1 MPDFLKALGI
11 EEEIVISL
19 PTELMTTNCINRRMD
34 YCGLSRNHDII
45 KLPTELMTTNCI
57 NRRMDYCGL
66 SRNHDIINVE
76 FQSSVLTKEDEIRIF
91 DYASS
96 LFVKHKLPVK
106 TYIISTAE
114 DKSRKT

>member
-1 MPDFLKALGI
+1 MFISQHEDKSFKILIDYTMPDFLKALGI
-11 EEEIVISL
+11 EEEIVIS
-19 PTELMTTNCINRRMD
+19 
-34 YCGLSRNHDII
+34 
-45 KLPTELMTTNCI
+45 LPTELMTTNCI